1 MTKTVPFNA
10 RLDKRT
16 GCWKWTGSK
25 NKSGYGKITRQGITH
40 IAHRYAYEQ
49 ANHCVLRKD
58 QHVLHTCDEPSCCRP
73 DHLFI
78 GTHADNMKDMAMKL
92 RNGRKLTPDDV
103 RQIRSQYQPYVCTQK
118 TLAETYGVSIKLI
131 QDILNNKIWQYV

>member
-1 MTKTVPFNA
+1 
-10 RLDKRT
+10 
-16 GCWKWTGSK
+16 
-25 NKSGYGKITRQGITH
+25 
-40 IAHRYAYEQ
+40 
-49 ANHCVLRKD
+49 
-58 QHVLHTCDEPSCCRP
+58 
-73 DHLFI
+73 
-78 GTHADNMKDMAMKL
+78 MKDMAMKL